1 MNHHKIFVCVPVLN
15 ASRLWNQF
23 STALRSQGL
32 SPRQVLIIDSESD
45 DDTPQL
51 AVGDGY
57 QLIRI
62 ARRDFGHG
70 ATRQLAV
77 SFAQDADVLV
87 YLTQDAIL
95 ANPDAL
101 NNLLPAFRNPSVGAA
116 YGRQL
121 PRPGADA
128 IEAHARLFN
137 YPQTSHIRCLSD
149 RERFG
154 FKTIFISN
162 SFAAYRRTALE
173 AVGGFPANT
182 IFGEDTITAARLL
195 LAGWDI
201 AYVADAPVY
210 HSHSY
215 TVTQDLRRYFDI
227 GVLHSRESWLIKEF
241 GGAGGEGRRF
251 ITSELQFL
259 WRNQKPQI
267 PSALLRTLAKLAG
280 YRLGRFE
287 HRLSPKMKYRL
298 SMHRSFW
305 KQFT

>member
-1 MNHHKIFVCVPVLN
+1 MNNDKIIVCVPALN
-15 ASRLWNQF
+15 AATLWKRF
-23 STALRSQGL
+23 STALQSQGV
-32 SPRQVLIIDSESD
+32 SPQQVLIIDSESD
-45 DDTPQL
+45 DDTAQL
-51 AVGDGY
+51 ASADGY
-57 QLIRI
+57 RLIRI
-62 ARRDFGHG
+62 ARHEFGHG

-77 SFAQDADVLV
+77 SFAEDADILV
-87 YLTQDAIL
+87 YMTQDAIL
-95 ANPDAL
+95 AKPDAL
-101 NNLLPAFRNPSVGAA
+101 NNLVATFRNPTVGAA

-137 YPQTSHIRCLSD
+137 YPASSHLRSLAD
-149 RERFG
+149 RRKFA

-195 LAGWDI
+195 LAGWNI
-201 AYVADAPVY
+201 AYVAEAPVY

-215 TVTQDLRRYFDI
+215 SVSQDFRRYFDI
-227 GVLHSRESWLIKEF
+227 GVLHARESWLLTEF

-251 ITSELQFL
+251 ITSELRFL
-259 WRNQKPQI
+259 WQNQKSQV
-267 PSALLRTLAKLAG
+267 PSAMLRTVAKLLG
-280 YRLGRFE
+280 YRLRRIE
-287 HRLSPKMKYRL
+287 YRLSPKLKYRL

-305 KQFT
+305 RASD

>member
-1 MNHHKIFVCVPVLN
+1 MSQDKIFVCVPVLN
-15 ASRLWNQF
+15 ASTLWNEF
-23 STALRSQGL
+23 SAALRSQGL
-32 SPRQVLIIDSESD
+32 SPQQVLIIDSESD
-45 DDTPQL
+45 DDTAQF
-51 AVGDGY
+51 AVADGY
-57 QLIRI
+57 RLIRI
-62 ARRDFGHG
+62 ARCDFGHG
-70 ATRQLAV
+70 ATRQLAL
-77 SFAQDADVLV
+77 SLDKDADVLV

-95 ANPDAL
+95 ANPNAL
-101 NNLLPAFRNPSVGAA
+101 NNLLAAFSNPSVGAA

-137 YPQTSHIRCLSD
+137 YPQTSHIRTLRD
-149 RERFG
+149 REKFA

-173 AVGGFPANT
+173 AVGGFPVNT

-215 TVTQDLRRYFDI
+215 TVRQDFRRYFDI
-227 GVLHSRESWLIKEF
+227 GVLHSRESWLLKEF

-251 ITSELQFL
+251 IASELDFL
-259 WRNQKPQI
+259 WRNQKAQI
-267 PSALLRTLAKLAG
+267 PSAMLRTLAKLAG
-280 YRLGRFE
+280 YRLGRV
-287 HRLSPKMKYRL
+287 
-298 SMHRSFW
+298 
-305 KQFT
+305 